1 MCFNNEFL
9 YIVVANLMIWNNMVP
24 QIVDNLRQIVLLN
37 QLEGFEYENIKVEL
51 QEKRLNRKEVL

>member
-9 YIVVANLMIWNNMVP
+9 YIVVANLMIWNNMVI

-37 QLEGFEYENIKVEL
+37 QLEDFEYENIKVEL
-51 QEKRLNRKEVL
+51 QKKRLDRQEVL